1 MPMLNV
7 TSIPRR
13 AADCGANAVSDFELT
28 QNVCGRWVVS
38 GVGDHW
44 GGIFLTRDAALK
56 FAKAELEQAEMEA
69 RGGGYAA

>member
-1 MPMLNV
+1 MAPLF
-7 TSIPRR
+7 S
-13 AADCGANAVSDFELT
+13 AATDTNDHFAFGMVG
-28 QNVCGRWVVS
+28 GRWVVR

-56 FAKAELEQAEMEA
+56 FAKAELEQAETEA